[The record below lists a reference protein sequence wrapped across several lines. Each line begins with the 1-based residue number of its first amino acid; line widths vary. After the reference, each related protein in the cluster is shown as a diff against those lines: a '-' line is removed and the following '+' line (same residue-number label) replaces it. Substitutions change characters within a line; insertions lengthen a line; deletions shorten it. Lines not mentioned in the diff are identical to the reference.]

1 MRTLRWKVQGAVG
14 LSTGGNWSRQLGKF
28 PGKCGSV
35 SSDLKMDVYE
45 V

>member
-1 MRTLRWKVQGAVG
+1 MG